1 VITAHV
7 KSSDFIDLDHLN
19 ARRLMLP
26 LNDGFQV
33 ALVGCGGTG
42 SWLAPHLVRLARLLI
57 ESTGVQMDLRF
68 IDPDTVEAANCY
80 RQNFCEAEIG
90 QNKAQ
95 TLARRYG
102 TAWGVDVRPVPAL
115 FSEAAIATGA
125 SASIR
130 RLIIGCVDNAAGRR
144 AIKKA
149 THSSTWWMDC
159 GNHHSAG
166 QVLLGV
172 GGQRPDDPWRLPGL
186 CSWLPLPSMQHP
198 ELLEDEATYPQPLP
212 EGRGVDNL
220 SCAEAALAGVQGL
233 TVNATVAALAADLL
247 YRLLITKDL
256 TRFAVYVDLESG
268 ATRSRFVTPAEVLA
282 AGHGMEKEHK

>member
-1 VITAHV
+1 MITACV
-7 KSSDFIDLDHLN
+7 RSSDLLDLDHLN

-26 LNDGFQV
+26 LNDGLQI

-42 SWLAPHLVRLARLLI
+42 SWLAPHLVRLVRLLS
-57 ESTGVQMDLRF
+57 ESTGVRVDLRF
-68 IDPDTVEAANCY
+68 VDPDTVEAVNCY

-90 QNKAQ
+90 LNKAQ
-95 TLARRYG
+95 ALARRYG

-125 SASIR
+125 ATR

-144 AIKKA
+144 AIEKT
-149 THSSTWWMDC
+149 THGSAWWMDC

-166 QVLLGV
+166 QVLLGI
-172 GGQRPDDPWRLPGL
+172 GGRRPDDPWRLPGL
-186 CSWLPLPSMQHP
+186 CSWLPLPSVQHP
-198 ELLEDEATYPQPLP
+198 ELLEDEAAYPQPLP
-212 EGRGVDNL
+212 GGRGVDNL
-220 SCAEAALAGVQGL
+220 SCAESALAGVQGL

-282 AGHGMEKEHK
+282 AGHGMEKDRK

>member
-1 VITAHV
+1 MITALV
-7 KSSDFIDLDHLN
+7 KSSDLIDLDHLN

-26 LNDGFQV
+26 LNEGLQI

-57 ESTGVQMDLRF
+57 ESTGVQVDLRF
-68 IDPDTVEAANCY
+68 VDPDTVEAVNCY

-90 QNKAQ
+90 LNKAQ

-115 FSEAAIATGA
+115 FSEAAIATEG
-125 SASIR
+125 SSPR

-144 AIKKA
+144 AIEKA
-149 THSSTWWMDC
+149 SRNSMAWWMDC

-166 QVLLGV
+166 QVLLGI
-172 GGQRPDDPWRLPGL
+172 GGRRPDDPWRLPGL
-186 CSWLPLPSMQHP
+186 CSWLPLPSVQHP
-198 ELLEDEATYPQPLP
+198 ELLEDEAVSTASPL
-212 EGRGVDNL
+212 L
-220 SCAEAALAGVQGL
+220 SCAESALAGAQGL

-282 AGHGMEKEHK
+282 AGHGMEKEHR